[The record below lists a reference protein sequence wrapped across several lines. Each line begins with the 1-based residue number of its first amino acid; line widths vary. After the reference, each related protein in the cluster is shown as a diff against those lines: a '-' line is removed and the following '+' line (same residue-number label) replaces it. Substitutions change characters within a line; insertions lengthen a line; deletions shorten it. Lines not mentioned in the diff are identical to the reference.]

1 MSTLKSLIEQLR
13 VQVLSASS
21 AAFEAGRSKHLVLA
35 AHPDFAAVLEALAD
49 QREASYPARDV
60 LTNALLEMHRT
71 TKSSLWSSA
80 LAVAFF
86 PMLSRLRHR
95 IVGDAVPRDELDQL
109 VLASFWAALA
119 EVPVHGRGSDRLPMR
134 LRQRTQ
140 RLVFQSLRRE
150 RDQQHE
156 SLDEDVRYEDVERAK
171 AARLEQSVCEDRVDL
186 ARLLERAA
194 MDGVPRASLEVL
206 TATALRSELLRNY
219 VARVGPPD
227 DGERERLYARLKRQ
241 RSRVMQRL
249 RTLATGRVLPN

>member
-1 MSTLKSLIEQLR
+1 MSKLKALIEQLR
-13 VQVLSASS
+13 AQVLSASS
-21 AAFEAGRSKHLVLA
+21 AAFEAGRSRHPVLA
-35 AHPDFAAVLEALAD
+35 VYQDFSAVLVALSD
-49 QREASYPARDV
+49 ERESSYPAREA

-71 TKSSLWSSA
+71 TRSPLWSSA

-109 VLASFWAALA
+109 VLASFWEALA
-119 EVPVHGRGSDRLPMR
+119 ELPVHGRGSDRLPMR

-140 RLVFQSLRRE
+140 RLVFRSLRRE
-150 RDQQHE
+150 RDQQHD
-156 SLDEDVRYEDVERAK
+156 SLDDARHEDVERAK
-171 AARLEQSVCEDRVDL
+171 ATRLEQSLCEDRVDL

-194 MDGVPRASLEVL
+194 MEGVPCASLEVL
-206 TATALRSELLRNY
+206 TATALSSEPLRNY
-219 VARVGPPD
+219 VALVGPAD
-227 DGERERLYARLKRQ
+227 DGERARLYERLKRQ